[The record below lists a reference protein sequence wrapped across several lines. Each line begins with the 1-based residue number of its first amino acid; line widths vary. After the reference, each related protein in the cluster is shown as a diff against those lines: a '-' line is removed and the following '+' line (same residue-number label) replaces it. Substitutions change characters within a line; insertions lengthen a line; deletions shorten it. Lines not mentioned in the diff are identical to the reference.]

1 VKPML
6 GMRLVEVLE
15 AAGIMV
21 DLPSQRSSGYP
32 NIAYGE
38 LENALKTA
46 SYNVSRL
53 MEAVEKG
60 YEIVSLEPTAT
71 YALRFA
77 YPRLL
82 DSTPGSKKVA
92 SKTYGVK
99 EYLAKLVE
107 MGRLKVSTSSPK
119 KVGAHIPCHQRAL
132 DGAAN
137 TVKLLQM
144 AGHTVEVIEK
154 GTCCGMAGSFG
165 MKKGVLGY
173 DLAVEVGGERFQLF
187 KQSDAEMIAT

>member
-1 VKPML
+1 
-6 GMRLVEVLE
+6 MRLVEVLE

-77 YPRLL
+77 HPRLL

-173 DLAVEVGGERFQLF
+173 DLAVEVGGKLFQLF

>member
-1 VKPML
+1 ML
-6 GMRLVEVLE
+6 GMRLVEVLK

-77 YPRLL
+77 YPRLP

-99 EYLAKLVE
+99 EYLPSLWRWEGLRYPPHLLRRWGLTYPATR
-107 MGRLKVSTSSPK
+107 GR
-119 KVGAHIPCHQRAL
+119 
-132 DGAAN
+132 
-137 TVKLLQM
+137 
-144 AGHTVEVIEK
+144 
-154 GTCCGMAGSFG
+154 
-165 MKKGVLGY
+165 
-173 DLAVEVGGERFQLF
+173 
-187 KQSDAEMIAT
+187 